1 MHEMTG
7 VIIIGAG
14 QAAASFVAKFRTLD
28 QKTALTIY
36 GDEPE
41 IPYQRPP
48 LSKKYATGDMVKA
61 QLYLRP
67 ETWYSDQNIRLKTS
81 VKVTSID
88 RTKRTVHLSDGTI
101 DKWTKLMI
109 ATGSRVRELPQS
121 VTNNL
126 SGLHYVRTL
135 EDADHFGEV
144 LKPGRRIVIVGGG
157 YIGLEAAA
165 VCAQKGMKVTLVE
178 AAARILQRVACEETS
193 AWFKRLHLEEGVD
206 IIEGVGL
213 SHFEGQGGKLTR
225 AVLSD
230 KSVID
235 AEVAVVGIGILPN
248 TELAEACE
256 LVVENGIVVNG
267 VCQTNDPDIYAA
279 GDCAVTDYNGIST
292 RLESVPNAIDQATV
306 AGIHAA
312 TGEAPNYVAK
322 PWFWSDQFDVKLQ
335 IAGLNR
341 RYTSV
346 VTRPGKTSRS
356 MAHFYYHGDTL
367 LAIDAMNAPSVYMI
381 GKRLL
386 EAGKTIP
393 PEHAADVE
401 FNLKSLL

>member
-14 QAAASFVAKFRTLD
+14 QAAASFVAKFRALD

-36 GDEPE
+36 GNEPE

-48 LSKKYATGDMVKA
+48 LSKKYATGDMAKA

-81 VKVTSID
+81 VEVTSID

-101 DKWTKLMI
+101 AKWTKLMI

-144 LKPGRRIVIVGGG
+144 LKSGRRIVIVGGG

-178 AAARILQRVACEETS
+178 AGARILQRVACEETS
-193 AWFKRLHLEEGVD
+193 AWFKRLQIEEGVD
-206 IIEGVGL
+206 IKEGVGL

-279 GDCAVTDYNGIST
+279 GDCAVTDYNGMST

-312 TGEAPNYVAK
+312 TGAAPNYVAK

-341 RYTSV
+341 GYTSV

-356 MAHFYYHGDTL
+356 MAHFYYHGNTL

-393 PEHAADVE
+393 PEQAADVE

>member
-14 QAAASFVAKFRTLD
+14 QAAASFVAKFRALD

-48 LSKKYATGDMVKA
+48 LSKKYATGDMAKA

-81 VKVTSID
+81 VEVTSID

-101 DKWTKLMI
+101 AKWTKLMI

-144 LKPGRRIVIVGGG
+144 LKSGRRIVIVGGG

-178 AAARILQRVACEETS
+178 AGARILQRVACEETS
-193 AWFKRLHLEEGVD
+193 AWFKRLHVEEGID
-206 IIEGVGL
+206 IKEGVGL

-312 TGEAPNYVAK
+312 TGAAPNYVAK

-341 RYTSV
+341 GYTSV

-356 MAHFYYHGDTL
+356 MAHFYYRGDTL

-393 PEHAADVE
+393 PEQAADVE

>member
-1 MHEMTG
+1 M
-7 VIIIGAG
+7 
-14 QAAASFVAKFRTLD
+14 
-28 QKTALTIY
+28 
-36 GDEPE
+36 
-41 IPYQRPP
+41 
-48 LSKKYATGDMVKA
+48 
-61 QLYLRP
+61 
-67 ETWYSDQNIRLKTS
+67 
-81 VKVTSID
+81 
-88 RTKRTVHLSDGTI
+88 
-101 DKWTKLMI
+101 
-109 ATGSRVRELPQS
+109 
-121 VTNNL
+121 
-126 SGLHYVRTL
+126 
-135 EDADHFGEV
+135 
-144 LKPGRRIVIVGGG
+144 IVGGG

-178 AAARILQRVACEETS
+178 AGARILQRVACEETS
-193 AWFKRLHLEEGVD
+193 AWFKRLHVEEGID
-206 IIEGVGL
+206 IKEGVGL

-312 TGEAPNYVAK
+312 TGAAPNYVAK

-341 RYTSV
+341 GYTSV

-356 MAHFYYHGDTL
+356 MAHFYYRGDTL

>member
-1 MHEMTG
+1 MTG

-14 QAAASFVAKFRTLD
+14 QAAASFVAKFRALD

-36 GDEPE
+36 GNEPE

-48 LSKKYATGDMVKA
+48 LSKKYATGDMAKA

-81 VKVTSID
+81 VEVTSID

-101 DKWTKLMI
+101 AKWTKLMI

-144 LKPGRRIVIVGGG
+144 LKSGRRIVIVGGG

-178 AAARILQRVACEETS
+178 AGARILQRVACEETS
-193 AWFKRLHLEEGVD
+193 AWFKRLHVEEGVD
-206 IIEGVGL
+206 IKEGVGL

-256 LVVENGIVVNG
+256 LVVKNGIVVNG

-312 TGEAPNYVAK
+312 TGAAPNYVAK

-341 RYTSV
+341 GYTSV

-356 MAHFYYHGDTL
+356 MAHFYYHGNTL

-393 PEHAADVE
+393 PEQAADVE

>member
-14 QAAASFVAKFRTLD
+14 QAAASFVAKFRALD

-48 LSKKYATGDMVKA
+48 LSKKYATGDMAKA

-81 VKVTSID
+81 VEVTSID

-101 DKWTKLMI
+101 AKWTKLMI

-144 LKPGRRIVIVGGG
+144 LKSGRRIVIVGGG

-178 AAARILQRVACEETS
+178 AGARILQRVACEETS
-193 AWFKRLHLEEGVD
+193 AWFKRLHVEEGID
-206 IIEGVGL
+206 IKEGVGL

-267 VCQTNDPDIYAA
+267 VCQTNDPDIYA
-279 GDCAVTDYNGIST
+279 GG
-292 RLESVPNAIDQATV
+292 
-306 AGIHAA
+306 
-312 TGEAPNYVAK
+312 
-322 PWFWSDQFDVKLQ
+322 
-335 IAGLNR
+335 
-341 RYTSV
+341 
-346 VTRPGKTSRS
+346 
-356 MAHFYYHGDTL
+356 
-367 LAIDAMNAPSVYMI
+367 
-381 GKRLL
+381 
-386 EAGKTIP
+386 
-393 PEHAADVE
+393 
-401 FNLKSLL
+401 

>member
-1 MHEMTG
+1 MTG

-14 QAAASFVAKFRTLD
+14 QAAASFVAKFRALD

-48 LSKKYATGDMVKA
+48 LSKKYATGDMAKA

-81 VKVTSID
+81 VEVTSID

-101 DKWTKLMI
+101 AKWTKLMI

-178 AAARILQRVACEETS
+178 AGARILQRVACEETS
-193 AWFKRLHLEEGVD
+193 AWFKRLHVEEGID
-206 IIEGVGL
+206 IKEGVGL

-312 TGEAPNYVAK
+312 TGAAPNYVAK

-341 RYTSV
+341 GYTSV

-356 MAHFYYHGDTL
+356 MAHFYYRGDTL

-393 PEHAADVE
+393 PEQAADVE

>member
-14 QAAASFVAKFRTLD
+14 QAAASFVAKFRALD

-48 LSKKYATGDMVKA
+48 LSKKYATGDMAKA

-81 VKVTSID
+81 VEVTSID

-101 DKWTKLMI
+101 AKWTKLMI

-144 LKPGRRIVIVGGG
+144 LKSGRRIVIVGGG

-178 AAARILQRVACEETS
+178 AGARILQRVACEETS
-193 AWFKRLHLEEGVD
+193 AWFKRLHVEEGID
-206 IIEGVGL
+206 IKEGVGL

-312 TGEAPNYVAK
+312 TGAAPNYVAK

-341 RYTSV
+341 GYTSV

-356 MAHFYYHGDTL
+356 MAHFYYRGDTL

-393 PEHAADVE
+393 PGTC
-401 FNLKSLL
+401 S

>member
-14 QAAASFVAKFRTLD
+14 QAAASFVAKFRALD

-48 LSKKYATGDMVKA
+48 LSKKYATGDMAKA

-81 VKVTSID
+81 VEVTSID

-101 DKWTKLMI
+101 AKWTKLMI

-144 LKPGRRIVIVGGG
+144 LKSGRRIVIVGGG

-178 AAARILQRVACEETS
+178 AGARILQRVACEETS
-193 AWFKRLHLEEGVD
+193 AWFKRLHVEEGID
-206 IIEGVGL
+206 IKEGVGL

-312 TGEAPNYVAK
+312 TGAAPNYVAK

-341 RYTSV
+341 GYTSV

-356 MAHFYYHGDTL
+356 MAHFYYRGDTL

-381 GKRLL
+381 
-386 EAGKTIP
+386 
-393 PEHAADVE
+393 
-401 FNLKSLL
+401 

>member
-1 MHEMTG
+1 MTN
-7 VIIIGAG
+7 VIVIGAG
-14 QAAASFVAKFRTLD
+14 QAAASFCAKFRALD
-28 QKTALTIY
+28 LRTPLTIY

-48 LSKKYATGDMVKA
+48 LSKKYAIGDMVKS

-67 ETWYSDQNIRLKTS
+67 ETWYGDQNIKLRTS
-81 VKVTSID
+81 VKVTAID
-88 RTKRTVHLSDGTI
+88 RAKRVVHLSDGTTAP
-101 DKWTKLMI
+101 WSKLMI
-109 ATGSRVRELPQS
+109 ATGSRVRELPRS

-126 SGLHYVRTL
+126 SGLHYIRTL
-135 EDADHFGEV
+135 EDANQFGDV
-144 LKPGRRIVIVGGG
+144 LEPKRRIVIVGGG

-178 AAARILQRVACEETS
+178 AGARILQRVACKETS
-193 AWFKRLHLEEGVD
+193 AWFKRLHSEEGVD
-206 IIEGVGL
+206 VKEGVGL
-213 SHFEGQGGKLTR
+213 SHFEGRGGKLTR
-225 AVLSD
+225 AVLTD

-235 AEVAVVGIGILPN
+235 ADVAVVGIGILPN
-248 TELAEACE
+248 TELAEACG
-256 LVVENGIVVNG
+256 LAVENGIIVNG
-267 VCQTNDPDIYAA
+267 VCQTNDPAIYAA
-279 GDCAVTDYNGIST
+279 GDCAVTDYKGIST

-312 TGEAPNYVAK
+312 AGAASDYVAK

-341 RYTSV
+341 GYTSV
-346 VTRPGKTSRS
+346 VTRAGKTSRS
-356 MAHFYYHGDTL
+356 MAHFYYQGETL

-386 EAGKTIP
+386 EVGKTIL
-393 PEHAADVE
+393 PEHAADIE
-401 FNLKSLL
+401 FNLKSLM

>member
-14 QAAASFVAKFRTLD
+14 QAAASFVAKFRALD

-48 LSKKYATGDMVKA
+48 LSKKYATGDMAKA

-81 VKVTSID
+81 VEVTSID

-101 DKWTKLMI
+101 AKWTKLMI

-144 LKPGRRIVIVGGG
+144 LKSGRRIVIVGGG

-178 AAARILQRVACEETS
+178 AGARILQRVACEETS
-193 AWFKRLHLEEGVD
+193 AWFKRLHVEEGID
-206 IIEGVGL
+206 IKEGVGL

-312 TGEAPNYVAK
+312 TGAAPDYVAK

-341 RYTSV
+341 GYTSV

-356 MAHFYYHGDTL
+356 MAHFYYRGDTL

-393 PEHAADVE
+393 PEQAADVE

>member
-1 MHEMTG
+1 MTG

-14 QAAASFVAKFRTLD
+14 QAAASFVAKFRALD

-36 GDEPE
+36 GNEPE

-48 LSKKYATGDMVKA
+48 LSKKYATGDMAKA

-81 VKVTSID
+81 VEVTSID

-101 DKWTKLMI
+101 AKWTKLMI

-144 LKPGRRIVIVGGG
+144 LKSGRRIVIVGGG

-178 AAARILQRVACEETS
+178 AGARILQRVACEETS
-193 AWFKRLHLEEGVD
+193 AWFKRLHVEEGID
-206 IIEGVGL
+206 IKEGVGL

-256 LVVENGIVVNG
+256 LVVKNGIVVNG

-279 GDCAVTDYNGIST
+279 GDCAVTDYNGMST

-312 TGEAPNYVAK
+312 TGAAPNYVAK

-341 RYTSV
+341 GYTSV

-356 MAHFYYHGDTL
+356 MAHFYYHGNTL

-393 PEHAADVE
+393 PEQAADVE